1 MTQQAWDGGTAVN
14 LIMIGAPGAG
24 KGTQAE
30 RVARERG
37 VPKISTGDMLREAI
51 HQGTELGLRAK
62 TIVERGD
69 LVSDDVMIGV
79 VRERLERP
87 DARRGFVLDGFPRTV
102 PQAQAL
108 DDMVADRGPLL
119 VVEVVVP
126 EAELE
131 RRMSARR
138 ICRTCGANAPPDGT
152 ACGRCG
158 GELVLRA
165 DDGEAAVRIR
175 RLGVYERQTGPIVE
189 FYRHRP
195 TFRSINGAQSPDEVA
210 RALSAA
216 IDSAMER
223 SSR

>member
-1 MTQQAWDGGTAVN
+1 MTQKIPDGGTAVN

-79 VRERLERP
+79 VRERLERA

-108 DDMVADRGPLL
+108 DDMVAGRGPLL

-138 ICRTCGANAPPDGT
+138 ICRNCGANAPPDGT

-165 DDGEAAVRIR
+165 DDGEAAVRMR
-175 RLGVYERQTGPIVE
+175 RLGVYERQAGPIVE